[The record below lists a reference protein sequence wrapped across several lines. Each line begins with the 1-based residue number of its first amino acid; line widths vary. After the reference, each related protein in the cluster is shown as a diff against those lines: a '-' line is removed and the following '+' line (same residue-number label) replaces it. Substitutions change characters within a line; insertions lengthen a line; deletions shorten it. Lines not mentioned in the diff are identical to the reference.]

1 MKEQR
6 FYRAKD
12 LSVFLGIGLSTV
24 WKWRKEGKITSI
36 KLSKGVTVF
45 DIYDVLKYLNNE
57 EIDLKV

>member
-6 FYRAKD
+6 FYR
-12 LSVFLGIGLSTV
+12 VGLSTV

-45 DIYDVLKYLNNE
+45 DIYDVLKYLGKE
-57 EIDLKV
+57 ELHLKV

>member
-6 FYRAKD
+6 FYRAKE
-12 LSVFLGIGLSTV
+12 LSVFLGVGLSTV

-45 DIYDVLKYLNNE
+45 DIYDVLKYLGKE
-57 EIDLKV
+57 ELHLKV